1 MSDQI
6 LKQLLLSS
14 EEAPPSTVWDQ
25 IDMQLTQ
32 VNEDLAFKSKID
44 LFEEEAPV
52 QAWENIQSEL
62 TIMEADRP
70 LQIKVSNLEETAP
83 VTSWDAIEQKLNDL
97 EFSDKVNSIAEGI
110 PETVWPRIED
120 ELAFIETDKLVA
132 EKIQTAEED
141 VPVTI
146 WNKIESA
153 LDGNQSQPAISIQ
166 RNYSAFYK
174 LAAAA
179 IITGILFWGG
189 YNILFTTSTNSTV
202 AINKETPLPE
212 TNPSSK
218 NAVAEPER
226 KPQKDVAFVQ
236 NTISKKIKTQ
246 PAASLIAATIQLHTQ
261 ANTIEATD
269 LHHKKVKQPTSTNN
283 FDEDNYL
290 IVIND
295 DGDLI
300 RVSKKLTQMKCAQN
314 NSELPVDAVTALE
327 SKNCDNQIKSWQHK
341 IATSQ
346 ISGILDAREIIN
358 ITEK

>member
-6 LKQLLLSS
+6 LKQLLLSA
-14 EEAPPSTVWDQ
+14 EEAPPSTVWDR
-25 IDMQLTQ
+25 IDMQLPQ
-32 VNEDLAFKSKID
+32 VNEDLAFKTKID

-97 EFSDKVNSIAEGI
+97 EFSDKINSTAEVI
-110 PETVWPRIED
+110 PETKWSYIED

-132 EKIQTAEED
+132 ETLQTAEED

-146 WNKIESA
+146 WNNIESA
-153 LDGNQSQPAISIQ
+153 LDGKQSQPVISIK
-166 RNYSAFYK
+166 RNYSAYYK

-189 YNILFTTSTNSTV
+189 YNILFTTSKNSTI

-212 TNPSSK
+212 INPSSN
-218 NAVAEPER
+218 NAETER
-226 KPQKDVAFVQ
+226 KPEKNLTLVQ
-236 NTISKKIKTQ
+236 NTVSKKTKTQ
-246 PAASLIAATIQLHTQ
+246 PAAPLIAATIQLHTQ
-261 ANTIEATD
+261 VNTIEAVD
-269 LHHKKVKQPTSTNN
+269 LHHKKNKQTTSTNN

>member
-6 LKQLLLSS
+6 LKQLLLSA

-25 IDMQLTQ
+25 IDMQLPQ
-32 VNEDLAFKSKID
+32 INEDLAFKAKID
-44 LFEEEAPV
+44 LIEVEAPV

-62 TIMEADRP
+62 SIIESDKP
-70 LQIKVSNLEETAP
+70 LHVKVSNLEETVP
-83 VTSWDAIEQKLNDL
+83 VAAWDAIEQKLNDL
-97 EFSDKVNSIAEGI
+97 ELSEKVNSTAEVI
-110 PETVWPRIED
+110 PETAWPYIED

-132 EKIQTAEED
+132 ETLQTAEED
-141 VPVTI
+141 VPMAI
-146 WNKIESA
+146 WSNIETA
-153 LDGNQSQPAISIQ
+153 LDRKQSQPVISIQ
-166 RNYSAFYK
+166 RNYSTFYK

-189 YNILFTTSTNSTV
+189 YNILFTTSTNTTV

-212 TNPSSK
+212 TNTSSN
-218 NAVAEPER
+218 NAISEPER
-226 KPQKDVAFVQ
+226 EPEKNVAFVQ
-236 NTISKKIKTQ
+236 NADSKITKTQ
-246 PAASLIAATIQLHTQ
+246 PAASLVAATIQLHTQ

-269 LHHKKVKQPTSTNN
+269 LHHKKAKQPTSTNN